1 MENKTVIEVDDNE
14 MDPGNEGQKQPS
26 IKNSRIL
33 IVDDEPLN
41 IKLLEAI
48 LASDRYEI
56 KTALNGKQA
65 LEQVNQELP
74 DLILL
79 DIMMPGIDGFEVTR
93 TLKADVRTNDI
104 PIILVTAYDV
114 ADYKVIGHE
123 AGADEFLNKPVN
135 APELRSRV
143 KSLLRT
149 KECQDKWKRRRQF
162 ESSNGS
168 DRKEKYLSAET
179 DISTVILVCNDEHDA
194 KLIQMYLNGQP
205 YQVVI
210 KKTAQE
216 AIAMSTKK
224 QTDLILLDVMLQGK
238 ECFDSCCQLKEQE
251 QTANTQILILAS
263 PEDLETKH
271 RQVELWADDFLIKPI
286 NINEL
291 RARVKAL
298 LKKKTYL
305 DRLYAGNTGSVQS
318 AITDSLTG
326 LANHSYF
333 KHFLEHEIKRAE
345 RDNRPV
351 ALIMIE
357 LSDVRQHPN
366 SLGHPAGEEL
376 LKDMGALIQDN
387 IREVDIGAR
396 CKERKFAMVL
406 PNTDEKGASIAAN
419 RIKDKILNH
428 FSVCSTTV
436 PTKRSS
442 FNLGIAVYPSD
453 ADSMDLLIHQ
463 AEKALFDSKTK

>member
-1 MENKTVIEVDDNE
+1 MENKTMMEVDGNKLNPE
-14 MDPGNEGQKQPS
+14 NEGQKRQPR
-26 IKNSRIL
+26 NNNRIL

-41 IKLLEAI
+41 VKLLEAI
-48 LASDRYEI
+48 LASDSYEI
-56 KTALNGKQA
+56 KTALNGEQA
-65 LEQVNQELP
+65 LEQVNKESP

-79 DIMMPGIDGFEVTR
+79 DIMMPGMDGFEVTR
-93 TLKADVRTNDI
+93 ALKADVHTNDI
-104 PIILVTAYDV
+104 PIILITAYDM

-149 KECQDKWKRRRQF
+149 KEYQDKWKRQRRI

-168 DRKEKYLSAET
+168 ERKEKYLPAET
-179 DISTVILVCNDEHDA
+179 DIPTLILVCDDEDDA

-205 YQVVI
+205 YEVVI
-210 KKTAQE
+210 KKTTKE
-216 AIAMSTKK
+216 AIAMSDKK
-224 QTDLILLDVMLQGK
+224 RTDLILLDVMLQGE
-238 ECFDSCCQLKEQE
+238 ECFDSCCQLKERE
-251 QTANTQILILAS
+251 QTANTQILMLAS
-263 PEDLETKH
+263 SEDLETKH
-271 RQVELWADDFLIKPI
+271 KQVELWADDFLIKPI

-333 KHFLEHEIKRAE
+333 KHFLEHEIKRSE
-345 RDNRPV
+345 RDSRPV

-357 LSDVRQHPN
+357 LSNVRPQPN
-366 SLGHPAGEEL
+366 SLGHPAGEEF
-376 LKDMGALIQDN
+376 LKDVGALIQGN

-406 PNTDEKGASIAAN
+406 PNTDEKGAWIAAG

-428 FSVCSTTV
+428 FSVCPKTVSTNW
-436 PTKRSS
+436 SS
-442 FNLGIAVYPSD
+442 LNMGIAVYPSD
-453 ADSMDLLIHQ
+453 ADSIDLLIHK